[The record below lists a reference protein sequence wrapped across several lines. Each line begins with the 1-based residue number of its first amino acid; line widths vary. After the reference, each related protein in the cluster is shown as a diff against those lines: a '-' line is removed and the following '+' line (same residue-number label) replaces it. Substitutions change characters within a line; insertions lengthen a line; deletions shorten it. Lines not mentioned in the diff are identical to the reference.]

1 MMFSRMKRTTALLLA
16 LAFFLCAIP
25 AAASAAE
32 SIDTE
37 KPGSLTIQFLDETDG
52 EKVPVAGTRFRLYH
66 VAAVDPEGIYALT
79 GDFSAYPVEV
89 NGLDAEGWRQL
100 TGTLLNYVSADN
112 LEPMDTGI
120 TGKDGRLTFPCQAEK
135 LMPGLYL
142 VNAEPVKQGDFIC
155 RAEAFM
161 VSLPGLDADGAQ
173 WLYDVSVRVK
183 YTKEP
188 VNPDETVER
197 YVLKVWE
204 GDAEQI
210 RPEQIQVELRGN
222 GELYDTVTL
231 YAENNWRHHWTELP
245 RLDAEGN
252 EIEWS
257 IVELEVEDYLLTVTL
272 EGVTFLLTNT
282 YDPDGDGEFLRRS
295 VVKVWNDRG
304 YEDERPERIQV
315 HLLRNGEIYDTQT
328 LDESNQWQTAWENL
342 PARDENGNGIIWSV
356 QEAELPGYHAG
367 YTEVGE
373 HMIITNSIARPT
385 LPQTGLMWWPIPV
398 LTALGLVMLILGRLA
413 KGRAEDA

>member
-1 MMFSRMKRTTALLLA
+1 MFSMTKRTTALMLA
-16 LAFFLCAIP
+16 LAFLLCAIP
-25 AAASAAE
+25 VTVSAAE
-32 SIDTE
+32 NIDME
-37 KPGSLTIQFLDETDG
+37 KPVTLTIHFLDDTDG
-52 EKVPVAGTRFRLYH
+52 EKVPVAGAKFRLYH
-66 VAAVDPEGIYALT
+66 VAAVDPEGIYTLT
-79 GDFSAYPVEV
+79 GDFGAYPVEV

-100 TGTLLNYVSADN
+100 TSTLLNYVSADN

-120 TGKDGRLTFPCQAEK
+120 TGEDGKLTFPNQAEK
-135 LMPGLYL
+135 LLPGLYL
-142 VNAEPVKQGDFIC
+142 VDAEPVKQGDFIC
-155 RAEAFM
+155 QAEAFM
-161 VSLPGLDADGAQ
+161 VSLPGQDAGGEQ

-188 VNPDETVER
+188 LNPDETVER

-204 GDAEQI
+204 GDAEQF

-231 YAENNWRHHWTELP
+231 NAENNWRHHWTELP

-282 YDPDGDGEFLRRS
+282 YDPDGDGELLRRS
-295 VVKVWNDRG
+295 VMKVWNDKG

-315 HLLRNGEIYDTQT
+315 HLLRNGEIYDTRT
-328 LDESNQWQTAWENL
+328 LDESNQWQTVWEDL
-342 PARDENGNGIIWSV
+342 PARDQNGDEILWTV
-356 QEAELPGYHAG
+356 QEAEVPGYHVG
-367 YTEVGE
+367 YTEMGE
-373 HMIITNSIARPT
+373 HILITNSIIKPT
-385 LPQTGLMWWPIPV
+385 LPQTGLLWWPVPV
-398 LTALGLVMLILGRLA
+398 LAALGLLMLVLGRLA